1 MKVIHIPYC
10 YWPDAV
16 GGTEIYV
23 DSLAR
28 EQQRQGVDVMI
39 AAPGANSEE
48 YAHNEIPVRRFGVAQ
63 TVSDVQE
70 LYGEGDLQAA
80 AEFGNILDEEHPD
93 LVHLHALSR
102 GASLRVVREAK
113 RRGIPVV
120 FNYHTP
126 TVTCQRGTLLRWGSE
141 VCDGVLD
148 VTECTRCTLHGHGL
162 NKIPS
167 LIAGSMPSSVGRVLE
182 SMQFSGGAWTV
193 ARMTELVRVRHNMV
207 RSLMDEVDHIV
218 ALCQWVK
225 DVLVRNNVPEAKITV
240 SQQGL
245 DPWTD
250 TGESTHGKPGARPIR
265 IAFLGRLDA
274 TKGVHILIK
283 AIAQNPQLDVLLD
296 VFGVTQGDA
305 GDRYL
310 RHLRTLAEGD
320 HRVKFQPPIPS
331 SDVISRLRNYDV
343 LAVPSQCLE
352 TGPRVILEA
361 FAAGVPVVGSN
372 LGGIAELVTDG
383 VNGLLVEPDSVAAWG
398 SAFRSICD
406 APRLL
411 PALRSSV
418 RIPRKVSA
426 VADEILGI
434 YNCLA
439 HCGNLAE
446 KAIATA

>member
-1 MKVIHIPYC
+1 
-10 YWPDAV
+10 
-16 GGTEIYV
+16 
-23 DSLAR
+23 
-28 EQQRQGVDVMI
+28 
-39 AAPGANSEE
+39 
-48 YAHNEIPVRRFGVAQ
+48 
-63 TVSDVQE
+63 
-70 LYGEGDLQAA
+70 
-80 AEFGNILDEEHPD
+80 
-93 LVHLHALSR
+93 
-102 GASLRVVREAK
+102 
-113 RRGIPVV
+113 
-120 FNYHTP
+120 
-126 TVTCQRGTLLRWGSE
+126 
-141 VCDGVLD
+141 
-148 VTECTRCTLHGHGL
+148 
-162 NKIPS
+162 
-167 LIAGSMPSSVGRVLE
+167 MPSSVGRVLG

-250 TGESTHGKPGARPIR
+250 ASESLRRKPAGSIR

-274 TKGVHILIK
+274 TKGVHILIN
-283 AIAQNPQLDVLLD
+283 AIAQNPHLDVLLD
-296 VFGVTQGDA
+296 VFGVAQGDA

-343 LAVPSQCLE
+343 LAVPSQWLE

-383 VNGLLVEPDSVAAWG
+383 VNGLLVEAASVDGWRLAMKRLSRDCALLSKLRAG
-398 SAFRSICD
+398 IRPTRLMADVAVDMASIYSVCHHKSSAHTD
-406 APRLL
+406 A
-411 PALRSSV
+411 V
-418 RIPRKVSA
+418 GV
-426 VADEILGI
+426 G
-434 YNCLA
+434 
-439 HCGNLAE
+439 
-446 KAIATA
+446 